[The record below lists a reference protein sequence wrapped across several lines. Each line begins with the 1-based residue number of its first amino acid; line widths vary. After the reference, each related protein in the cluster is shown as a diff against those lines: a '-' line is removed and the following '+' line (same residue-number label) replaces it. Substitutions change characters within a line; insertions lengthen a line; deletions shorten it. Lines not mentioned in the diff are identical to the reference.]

1 MPRPKK
7 NKIVGSPPLFSCFK
21 PVGVRRDQL
30 QDARLALDEYEAI
43 RLSDYEGLDHE
54 HAAEKMGISRSTFSR
69 LVDTARKKVAAFLV
83 DGRMLQIEGGR
94 VHFRDDIL
102 KCAGCG
108 KMFNVHMGT
117 SVERCPSCG
126 STELVNL
133 AGSYGHGTCC
143 LGAMEKEGRD
153 E

>member
-7 NKIVGSPPLFSCFK
+7 DKIVSSPPLFSCFK

-30 QDARLALDEYEAI
+30 GDTRLELGEYEAI
-43 RLSDYEGLDHE
+43 RLSDYEGLDHAQA
-54 HAAEKMGISRSTFSR
+54 AAEMGISRSTFSR
-69 LVDTARKKVAAFLV
+69 LVETARRKVAAFLV
-83 DGRMLQIEGGR
+83 DGRMLQIEGGN

-108 KMFNVHMGT
+108 KMFNVHIGDT
-117 SVERCPSCG
+117 VAACPSCG
-126 STELVNL
+126 STELVTL

-143 LGAMEKEGRD
+143 LGVIDKEGRD
-153 E
+153 G